1 MPDRDDPKSQFKCC
15 INKGLGQEKA
25 EGSLHFLFIFSCDL
39 LGVGEGCLSDFNPP
53 WCTVAFQFTDLHYD
67 NIFLNLWAEVQHQ
80 THLKTFKKKRGRM
93 GKIPRREIFWLV
105 QSSPL
110 TQVRSAAQK
119 RISSSKGKSLLLL
132 FYGLD
137 QRTQQH

>member
-25 EGSLHFLFIFSCDL
+25 EGSLHFLFILSYDL
-39 LGVGEGCLSDFNPP
+39 VGVGEGCLSDFNPP

-80 THLKTFKKKRGRM
+80 THLRTLKKEKGRGGRNTQRKKNS
-93 GKIPRREIFWLV
+93 GWYSL
-105 QSSPL
+105 PL
-110 TQVRSAAQK
+110 
-119 RISSSKGKSLLLL
+119 SLR
-132 FYGLD
+132 LD
-137 QRTQQH
+137 QQLRKGFQVQRERLCYSCFMA

>member
-25 EGSLHFLFIFSCDL
+25 EGSLHFLFILSYDL
-39 LGVGEGCLSDFNPP
+39 VGVGEGCLSDFNPP

-80 THLKTFKKKRGRM
+80 THLRTLKKEKGRE
-93 GKIPRREIFWLV
+93 GKN
-105 QSSPL
+105 
-110 TQVRSAAQK
+110 TQK
-119 RISSSKGKSLLLL
+119 RNFLAGIVSPSHLG
-132 FYGLD
+132 
-137 QRTQQH
+137 